1 MDSIIKAL
9 QTHPELAIFLALA
22 LGYQIGRIKLGSFAI
37 GSVTGVMIAGVLVG
51 QISLSIS
58 GNVKA
63 VFFLLFLFAIG
74 YKVGPQFFGGLR
86 KNGLPQLVLTVV
98 LCVTALF
105 TTFLAGRLMG
115 FDIGTTAGLM
125 GGGMTESAVLGTAAD
140 AINRLPISEAARAQL
155 QDKMAIAFAVT
166 YLLGTVS
173 TAWFLPV
180 IGPKLMRVDLKEECK
195 KLEQEMSG
203 GAATYA
209 PGVQSSFRAW
219 DIRAYRVGGSG
230 FAGQTV
236 AEIEGKFA
244 NERVFIRRLRRGGKI
259 MIAEGSIV
267 IEAADVMAVIAR
279 RESMLEDDFP
289 LKVEVVDKE
298 LLDFPGE
305 TLDVVLTNKA
315 YDGWAI
321 EELAKV
327 KHDGLLLNRG
337 IILQKIVRSGAELP
351 FTPATVVNRGDTLTI
366 TGAQWDVERVAKVV
380 GYANRAAN
388 TTDMVFVG
396 LGIFVGGLL
405 GLLELS
411 VYGIPVGLGTS
422 GGVLL
427 AGLVLGWLRSAY
439 PVFGHIPESALWIF
453 DSLGLNTFIA
463 VIGLTAGPAFFTGLR
478 DAGVGLAVACLGV
491 VVVSHTVA
499 ILFGRYVLKMHP
511 GILLGACSGA
521 GTATPSLLAVQE
533 AAESK
538 IPALG
543 YGLPYALGN
552 VLLIVWGTAIVL
564 LEQH

>member
-1 MDSIIKAL
+1 MDPIIKAL

-22 LGYQIGRIKLGSFAI
+22 LGYLIGRIRLGSFAI
-37 GSVTGVMIAGVLVG
+37 GSVTGVLIAGVLVG

-86 KNGLPQLVLTVV
+86 KNGLPQLVLTTI
-98 LCVTALF
+98 LCVTSLF
-105 TTFLAGRLMG
+105 ATFAAAHLMG
-115 FDIGTTAGLM
+115 YDIGTTAGLM
-125 GGGMTESAVLGTAAD
+125 GGTMTESAVLGTAAD
-140 AINRLPISEAARAQL
+140 AINRLAVTDEAKAQL
-155 QDKMAIAFAVT
+155 LDRMAIAFAVT
-166 YLLGTVS
+166 YLLGTIS

-180 IGPKLMRVDLKEECK
+180 IGPKLMRVDLKEECR

-219 DIRAYRVGGSG
+219 DLRAYRVGASG
-230 FAGQTV
+230 FAGKTV
-236 AEIEGKFA
+236 TEIEA
-244 NERVFIRRLRRGGKI
+244 RWENERIFIRRLRRGGKLI
-259 MIAEGSIV
+259 NVEGPLV
-267 IEAADVMAVIAR
+267 VEAADVMAVIAR
-279 RESMLEDDFP
+279 REMLLEDDFP
-289 LKVEVVDKE
+289 LKVEVEDKE

-315 YDGWAI
+315 FNNRTL
-321 EELAKV
+321 EQLANV
-327 KHDGLLLNRG
+327 KHEGMLLSRG
-337 IILQKIVRSGAELP
+337 VILQRIVRSGAELP
-351 FTPATVVNRGDTLTI
+351 FTPATVVNRGDTLRI
-366 TGAQWDVERVAKVV
+366 TGALWDVERVAKVV
-380 GYANRAAN
+380 GYANRAVN

-427 AGLVLGWLRSAY
+427 AGLVLGWLRSVY

-463 VIGLTAGPAFFTGLR
+463 VIGLTAGPSFFSGLR
-478 DAGVGLAVACLGV
+478 DAGFGLVGVC
-491 VVVSHTVA
+491 VA
-499 ILFGRYVLKMHP
+499 IVFVTHTTGILIGRYVMKMHP
-511 GILLGACSGA
+511 GIVLGVCAGA

-538 IPALG
+538 VPALG

-564 LEQH
+564 LMG